1 MKLYSV
7 IILFFFLLFP
17 NCVDAGDFS
26 LFRFSPRLNKAHLV
40 NWHIWG
46 EDVFAKA
53 QKEDK
58 PIFIDLTAIWC
69 HWCHVLDETTLSD
82 PEIIRLLNKNFIS
95 IRVDADKRPD
105 IYRRYIQ
112 GGLPSVALLAPTG
125 EILFGGNYIKPKDMI
140 EILQQVSQIYKE
152 EKENIYKK
160 IEIMNQKIKAEIE
173 KTSDLNIELKQSAI
187 NQVLQSIKTVFD
199 PINGGFGMS
208 PKFHHPTAIRLAFL
222 KYHQTKSNS
231 ILQIITKT
239 LDKMSKGEIFDS
251 LEGGFFR
258 YSTAQDWSKPHFEKM
273 LDGNAGLLQNYLEA
287 YQRTGN
293 EKYKKTAKK
302 ILNYVENNLQHQQG
316 GFYASQDAD
325 EIYYT
330 LTLEERKKRSSP
342 YVDKTIITNLNGMMI
357 SSYFMTANI
366 LRERKY
372 FDFAVKSIRFLIAS
386 NYKKG
391 KGFLHY
397 AKQDDGNSGFLPDQ
411 VWMLKAV
418 LDAYES
424 SGDSF
429 FLNYAEDI
437 AADIKLNY
445 FNPKKGNL
453 RDIPNGSLEIAAL
466 HIPMAPKVENSV
478 ASENLL
484 RLYYY
489 TYNKDYFNQAETILK
504 SFWRDESN
512 YNIFDEDYA
521 LALERY
527 FNYPI
532 SMVVVG
538 DKKDPRTLALFQ
550 ESLQIYEPGKIV
562 QLLDPVK
569 DIEIIKKGIF
579 PNPETPSL
587 FICIENR
594 CSLPIVKPETVAQAL
609 RDFLNPDMSKS

>member
-17 NCVDAGDFS
+17 NCVNAGDFS
-26 LFRFSPRLNKAHLV
+26 LFRFSPRLNEAHLV

-46 EDVFAKA
+46 KDVFVKA

-140 EILQQVSQIYKE
+140 EILQQVSKIYKE
-152 EKENIYKK
+152 EKETIYKK
-160 IEIMNQKIKAEIE
+160 IKIMNQKIKTEIE

-239 LDKMSKGEIFDS
+239 LDKMSQGEVFDS

-357 SSYFMTANI
+357 SSYLMTANI
-366 LRERKY
+366 LKERKY
-372 FDFAVKSIRFLIAS
+372 FNFAVKSIRFLIAS

-418 LDAYES
+418 LDAYEL

-466 HIPMAPKVENSV
+466 RIPMAPKKENSV

-550 ESLQIYEPGKIV
+550 ESLQLYEPDKIV

-609 RDFLNPDMSKS
+609 RDFLNPDISKS

>member
-17 NCVDAGDFS
+17 NCVNAGDFS
-26 LFRFSPRLNKAHLV
+26 LFRFSPRLNEAHLV

-46 EDVFAKA
+46 KDVFAKA

-140 EILQQVSQIYKE
+140 EILQQVSKIYKE
-152 EKENIYKK
+152 EKETIYKK
-160 IEIMNQKIKAEIE
+160 IKIMNQKIKTEIE

-239 LDKMSKGEIFDS
+239 LDKMSQGEVFDS

-287 YQRTGN
+287 YQR
-293 EKYKKTAKK
+293 
-302 ILNYVENNLQHQQG
+302 
-316 GFYASQDAD
+316 
-325 EIYYT
+325 
-330 LTLEERKKRSSP
+330 
-342 YVDKTIITNLNGMMI
+342 
-357 SSYFMTANI
+357 
-366 LRERKY
+366 
-372 FDFAVKSIRFLIAS
+372 
-386 NYKKG
+386 
-391 KGFLHY
+391 
-397 AKQDDGNSGFLPDQ
+397 
-411 VWMLKAV
+411 
-418 LDAYES
+418 
-424 SGDSF
+424 
-429 FLNYAEDI
+429 
-437 AADIKLNY
+437 
-445 FNPKKGNL
+445 
-453 RDIPNGSLEIAAL
+453 
-466 HIPMAPKVENSV
+466 
-478 ASENLL
+478 
-484 RLYYY
+484 
-489 TYNKDYFNQAETILK
+489 
-504 SFWRDESN
+504 
-512 YNIFDEDYA
+512 
-521 LALERY
+521 
-527 FNYPI
+527 
-532 SMVVVG
+532 
-538 DKKDPRTLALFQ
+538 
-550 ESLQIYEPGKIV
+550 
-562 QLLDPVK
+562 
-569 DIEIIKKGIF
+569 
-579 PNPETPSL
+579 
-587 FICIENR
+587 
-594 CSLPIVKPETVAQAL
+594 
-609 RDFLNPDMSKS
+609 

>member
-140 EILQQVSQIYKE
+140 EILQQVSKIYKE
-152 EKENIYKK
+152 EKETIYKK
-160 IEIMNQKIKAEIE
+160 IKIMNQKIKTEIE

-239 LDKMSKGEIFDS
+239 LDKMSQGEVFDS

-258 YSTAQDWSKPHFEKM
+258 YSTTQDWSKPHFEKM

-357 SSYFMTANI
+357 SSYLMTANI
-366 LRERKY
+366 LKERKY

-466 HIPMAPKVENSV
+466 RIPMAPKKENSV

-609 RDFLNPDMSKS
+609 RDFLNPDISKS